1 MPDVLSTLI
10 LGNLEKFETI
20 LKSAKEALA
29 QNRTEDALTIL
40 NEAVIDNN
48 GEVTFLK
55 GEIYFKLQ
63 RWGEALNHFS
73 LFLEQNPLD
82 TRAQSYC
89 VMIQNILGF
98 YNKDLY
104 NP

>member
-1 MPDVLSTLI
+1 M
-10 LGNLEKFETI
+10 EEFETI
-20 LKSAKEALA
+20 LKSAKEALE

-40 NEAVIDNN
+40 DQVAIANN
-48 GEVTFLK
+48 GEVIFLK

-63 RWGEALNHFS
+63 QWGEALNHFS
-73 LFLEQNPLD
+73 LFLEQHPSD
-82 TRAQSYC
+82 SRAQSYC

-98 YNKDLY
+98 YHKDLY